1 MRLPLRSTILSVVG
15 RAATKLSDTGGTS
28 AHSADLAPVLT
39 LRHCSGDTC
48 SPFYLYCT
56 LVVGP
61 PVFANLAGRW
71 SASPCCIKLSQR
83 FSLSFSLTWPQ
94 TTDDGFFL
102 SLDLTSSLSL
112 SYSVSCPQTTDDGF
126 SFSISFSLVDKRL
139 TIDCLA
145 LFLTLSRSLALA
157 LSFSRSL
164 ALALSLFV
172 SSHRCTDDVLCLW
185 FSVSVSVSVS
195 LSHCHSRSLTL
206 SLSLA
211 LLLSHSLAISLS
223 RSLALAL
230 SLLVSAIRVVRRCV
244 RR

>member
-39 LRHCSGDTC
+39 LRHCSADTC
-48 SPFYLYCT
+48 STFYLYRT

-71 SASPCCIKLSQR
+71 SASPCCIRLSQR

-102 SLDLTSSLSL
+102 SLDLTSSLPL
-112 SYSVSCPQTTDDGF
+112 SHSVSCPQTTDDGF
-126 SFSISFSLVDKRL
+126 SFSLSFSLDKRL

-157 LSFSRSL
+157 LSLSRSL

-211 LLLSHSLAISLS
+211 LLLSRSLALSLS